1 VTTTT
6 PLSNGLG
13 TGMRVGKSTAQD
25 RPLRGALLYVVV
37 GFLFLVSAV
46 AVFTILIRQ
55 QADVSDLEETRTL
68 ATAYRLDRAAEKL
81 LRSVETARRDP
92 SEASAQTVTARFV
105 LFGAAA
111 RDFVATAPEGTDIG
125 AVTKAVADTRTLID
139 RLASTPKIDE
149 GTLDALGNSLS
160 DLPAITSRVATFAET
175 AEIVAR
181 SEERLLR
188 EKLYRV
194 LVVLVGAL
202 TLSMC
207 IFIFSLIRQIRE
219 IWSSRLRLEAMAA
232 ELKQAVAAAEAA
244 NQAKS
249 AFLATMSH
257 EIRTPI
263 NGVLGM
269 AHLLKDTQLDA
280 EQRGFATNIETCGRS
295 LIALVNDILDFSKLE
310 AGSFDVDRV
319 VFDPV
324 GTAEAAMSMVEASV
338 REKGLVA
345 VLAPE
350 IAMSARYSGDP
361 TRVRQVLINFLS
373 NAVKFTESGMIAV
386 RIREVSGGERPML
399 RFEVEDTGTGISDE
413 GQKRLFKEF
422 SQVDAS
428 ITRRFGGTGLGL
440 AISRRIV
447 EGLGGTIGVKS
458 REGRGSAFFFE
469 LPLERADAADVDP
482 APLHGASVWVKGR
495 TSTETA
501 AIVATFAYF
510 GAGAAEREQ
519 GADIAIVV
527 TALPPDHQRA
537 RLDIAFSQTAPRVAG
552 KPGRPA
558 NTLTP
563 AIVAA
568 SIAGSLTTEDKR
580 RSPGEEAAVPK
591 GLRVLVVEDNRIN
604 QQVALRLL
612 ARLGIEAALAENG
625 AEALAMVN
633 AREFDIVFM
642 DMQMPVMDGLEATRA
657 IRRSSGHGRNVPIVA
672 MTANAFAADREACRK
687 AGMNGFL
694 PKPVERDDLLAVLAT
709 LSEGKVPVTR
719 RTATRESARGETVN
733 RRRIDAL
740 LRELGPE
747 DTAFLLDS
755 FATDVASLL
764 SDLSAALER
773 GDAELAK
780 RSLHTLKGASANVGF
795 DDLSRQAAA
804 LMTELPDPDV
814 GALGKLMMTIAGAG
828 SVVAGLKAEFVRTSE
843 TNEAEAV
850 Q

>member
-1 VTTTT
+1 
-6 PLSNGLG
+6 
-13 TGMRVGKSTAQD
+13 
-25 RPLRGALLYVVV
+25 LLYVVV

-46 AVFTILIRQ
+46 AVFAILLRQ
-55 QADVSDLEETRTL
+55 QADSANIDETRPLT
-68 ATAYRLDRAAEKL
+68 AAYRLDRAAEKL
-81 LRSVETARRDP
+81 LRSVETARRAP
-92 SEASAQTVTARFV
+92 SEAAGQTVAARFV
-105 LFGAAA
+105 LFDAAA
-111 RDFVATAPEGTDIG
+111 RDLAATAPSS
-125 AVTKAVADTRTLID
+125 ADLKTITRTVAETRSVVDQISAVPTID
-139 RLASTPKIDE
+139 GQVLE
-149 GTLDALGNSLS
+149 ALGRRLS
-160 DLPAITSRVATFAET
+160 ELPIITSRLATLAEAT
-175 AEIVAR
+175 EATTRSDAR
-181 SEERLLR
+181 MLR

-194 LVVLVGAL
+194 LAVLVGAL
-202 TLSMC
+202 TLSMG
-207 IFIFSLIRQIRE
+207 IFIVSLIRQIRE
-219 IWSSRLRLEAMAA
+219 IWSSRVRLEAMAV
-232 ELKQAVAAAEAA
+232 ELKEAVAAAESA

-269 AHLLKDTQLDA
+269 AHLLKDTSLDA
-280 EQRGFATNIETCGRS
+280 EQRGFASNIETCGRS

-310 AGSFDVDRV
+310 AGAFDIDRV

-324 GTAEAAMSMVEASV
+324 ATAEAAISMVEAPV

-373 NAVKFTESGMIAV
+373 NAVKFTESGLIAV
-386 RIREVSGGERPML
+386 RLRELNRGDRPIL
-399 RFEVEDTGTGISDE
+399 RFEVEDTGTGISED

-458 REGRGSAFFFE
+458 REGRGSTFFFE
-469 LPLERADAADVDP
+469 LPLDRAAAAEVDP
-482 APLHGASVWVKGR
+482 APLHGAGVSVTGR
-495 TSTETA
+495 TAAETA
-501 AIVATFAYF
+501 AITATFAYF
-510 GAGAAEREQ
+510 GAGIAATRDD
-519 GADIAIVV
+519 ADIAV
-527 TALPPDHQRA
+527 TVTPLAPDHQRA
-537 RLDIAFSQTAPRVAG
+537 RIDITFSQTAPRAAG
-552 KPGRPA
+552 KIARPA
-558 NTLTP
+558 NVLTP

-568 SIAGSLTTEDKR
+568 SIAGTLEPQDKR
-580 RSPGEEAAVPK
+580 LASGEEASVPK
-591 GLRVLVVEDNRIN
+591 GLKVLVVEDNRIN

-633 AREFDIVFM
+633 ARDFDVVFM

-657 IRRSSGHGRNVPIVA
+657 IRRSSGPGRNVPIVA

-694 PKPVERDDLLAVLAT
+694 PKPVERDDLLSVLT
-709 LSEGKVPVTR
+709 SLPQGKVP
-719 RTATRESARGETVN
+719 TARPASASDAARGEPVN

-755 FATDVASLL
+755 FATDVAGLL
-764 SDLSAALER
+764 ADLSSALER
-773 GDAELAK
+773 GDTELAK

-795 DDLSRQAAA
+795 DDLSQQAAA
-804 LMTELPDPDV
+804 LMAGLPDPDV
-814 GALGKLMMTIAGAG
+814 SALGKLMMTIASAG
-828 SVVAGLKAEFVRTSE
+828 SVVAGLKSEFATAPRVR
-843 TNEAEAV
+843 EAASA

>member
-1 VTTTT
+1 MTITT
-6 PLSNGLG
+6 PLSNGYG
-13 TGMRVGKSTAQD
+13 TGMRAGKTMGQD
-25 RPLRGALLYVVV
+25 RPLRGTLLYVVV
-37 GFLFLVSAV
+37 GFLFLVAAV

-55 QADVSDLEETRTL
+55 QADTADLDETRTL
-68 ATAYRLDRAAEKL
+68 AAAYRLDRAAEKL
-81 LRSVETARRDP
+81 LRSVETARRIP
-92 SEASAQTVTARFV
+92 SEAAGQTVAARFV
-105 LFGAAA
+105 LFDATA
-111 RDFVATAPEGTDIG
+111 RDLAATAPSSPDLGT
-125 AVTKAVADTRTLID
+125 VMRTVAEARPIVDRLPDAPEID
-139 RLASTPKIDE
+139 RQA
-149 GTLDALGNSLS
+149 LDALGSHLG
-160 DLPAITSRVATFAET
+160 DLPVVTSRLATLAEAT
-175 AEIVAR
+175 EAAAR
-181 SEERLLR
+181 SDARMLR

-194 LVVLVGAL
+194 LAVLVGAL
-202 TLSMC
+202 TLSMG
-207 IFIFSLIRQIRE
+207 IFIVSLIRQIRE
-219 IWSSRLRLEAMAA
+219 IWSSRVRLEAMAV
-232 ELKQAVAAAEAA
+232 ELKEAVAAAESA

-269 AHLLKDTQLDA
+269 AHLLKDTSLDA
-280 EQRGFATNIETCGRS
+280 EQRSFASNIETCGRS

-319 VFDPV
+319 AFDPV
-324 GTAEAAMSMVEASV
+324 ATAEAAISMVEASV

-373 NAVKFTESGMIAV
+373 NAVKFTESGLIAV
-386 RIREVSGGERPML
+386 RIREAGGGDRPVL
-399 RFEVEDTGTGISDE
+399 RFEVEDTGTGISEE

-447 EGLGGTIGVKS
+447 EGLGGTIGVTS
-458 REGRGSAFFFE
+458 REGRGSLFFFE
-469 LPLERADAADVDP
+469 LPLERAAAADLDP
-482 APLHGASVWVKGR
+482 APLHGARVSV
-495 TSTETA
+495 TSRFPAETA
-501 AIVATFAYF
+501 AIAATFAYF
-510 GAGAAEREQ
+510 GAGVAGTRDE
-519 GADIAIVV
+519 ADIAV
-527 TALPPDHQRA
+527 TVAMLPPDHQRA
-537 RLDIAFSQTAPRVAG
+537 RLDIIFSQAAPRAAG
-552 KPGRPA
+552 RIARPA

-568 SIAGSLTTEDKR
+568 SIAGSLQSEDKPR
-580 RSPGEEAAVPK
+580 PSGEETSVPK
-591 GLRVLVVEDNRIN
+591 GLKVLVVEDNRIN

-633 AREFDIVFM
+633 ARDFDVVFM

-657 IRRSSGHGRNVPIVA
+657 IRRSSGPGRNVPIVA

-687 AGMNGFL
+687 AGMNAFL
-694 PKPVERDDLLAVLAT
+694 PKPVERDDLLSI
-709 LSEGKVPVTR
+709 LSDLPRGRVP
-719 RTATRESARGETVN
+719 ATRPASAGDTAHGEPVN

-747 DTAFLLDS
+747 DTAFLMDS

-764 SDLSAALER
+764 ADLSAALER
-773 GDAELAK
+773 GDAEVAK
-780 RSLHTLKGASANVGF
+780 RTLHTLKGASANVGF
-795 DDLSRQAAA
+795 DDLSHQAAA
-804 LMTELPDPDV
+804 LMAALPDPDV

-828 SVVAGLKAEFVRTSE
+828 SVVAGLKAEFAAT
-843 TNEAEAV
+843 AEASRAPAA

>member
-1 VTTTT
+1 MTTTT
-6 PLSNGLG
+6 PSSSGLG
-13 TGMRVGKSTAQD
+13 AGKTTAQD

-55 QADVSDLEETRTL
+55 QADVANLEETRTL
-68 ATAYRLDRAAEKL
+68 AAAYRLDRAAEKL

-92 SEASAQTVTARFV
+92 SETNAQTVIARFV
-105 LFGAAA
+105 LFGATA
-111 RDFVATAPEGTDIG
+111 RDFMTSAPDRTSID
-125 AVTKAVADTRTLID
+125 AVTKIVADARTLVD
-139 RLASTPKIDE
+139 RLDGARKIDPQA
-149 GTLDALGNSLS
+149 LDALGIRLG
-160 DLPAITSRVATFAET
+160 DLPSITSRQAAYAEAAET
-175 AEIVAR
+175 AAR
-181 SEERLLR
+181 SEERMLR

-269 AHLLKDTQLDA
+269 AHLLKDTQLDT

-324 GTAEAAMSMVEASV
+324 STAEAAISMVEASV

-350 IAMSARYSGDP
+350 IAMSARYSGDS
-361 TRVRQVLINFLS
+361 TRIRQVLINFLS
-373 NAVKFTESGMIAV
+373 NAVKFTESGLIAV
-386 RIREVSGGERPML
+386 RIREVSGGDKPIV
-399 RFEVEDTGTGISDE
+399 RFEVEDTGTGISEE

-447 EGLGGTIGVKS
+447 EGLGGTIGVTS
-458 REGRGSAFFFE
+458 REGRGSTFFFE
-469 LPLERADAADVDP
+469 LPLARAEAADLDP

-495 TSTETA
+495 TTAEAA
-501 AIVATFAYF
+501 AIVTTFAYF
-510 GAGAAEREQ
+510 GAHTTEDET
-519 GADIAIVV
+519 GADIAVIV
-527 TALPPDHQRA
+527 TTLPPDHQRA
-537 RLDIAFSQTAPRVAG
+537 RLDIAFSQTAPRVVG
-552 KPGRPA
+552 KPARPA

-568 SIAGSLTTEDKR
+568 SIAGSLATEDKCR
-580 RSPGEEAAVPK
+580 APGEDAAVPK

-612 ARLGIEAALAENG
+612 SRLGIEAALAENG

-633 AREFDIVFM
+633 ARDFDIVFM

-657 IRRSSGHGRNVPIVA
+657 IRRSSGRGRNVPIVA
-672 MTANAFAADREACRK
+672 MTANAFAADREACLK

-694 PKPVERDDLLAVLAT
+694 PKPVERDDLLSVLAA
-709 LSEGKVPVTR
+709 LPEGSVPVTR
-719 RTATRESARGETVN
+719 TPSTGEAIRGETVN

-764 SDLSAALER
+764 ADLSEALER
-773 GDAELAK
+773 GDTELAK

-804 LMTELPDPDV
+804 LMADLPDPDV
-814 GALGKLMMTIAGAG
+814 GALGKLMMTIASAG
-828 SVVAGLKAEFVRTSE
+828 SVVSDLKAGFAKVAQTSE
-843 TNEAEAV
+843 ALAV

>member
-1 VTTTT
+1 M
-6 PLSNGLG
+6 G
-13 TGMRVGKSTAQD
+13 QD
-25 RPLRGALLYVVV
+25 RPLRGTLLYVVV
-37 GFLFLVSAV
+37 GFLFLVSAI

-55 QADVSDLEETRTL
+55 QADTADIDETRALT
-68 ATAYRLDRAAEKL
+68 ATYRLDRAAEKL
-81 LRSVETARRDP
+81 LRSVETAQRVP
-92 SEASAQTVTARFV
+92 SEAAGQTVAARFV
-105 LFGAAA
+105 LFDAAA
-111 RDFVATAPEGTDIG
+111 RDLAATAPSSPDLGTIMRTIAETRQVVDRVSG
-125 AVTKAVADTRTLID
+125 APTNDGQALAALES
-139 RLASTPKIDE
+139 RLSE
-149 GTLDALGNSLS
+149 
-160 DLPAITSRVATFAET
+160 LPVITSRLANLAEVT
-175 AEIVAR
+175 EMAAR
-181 SEERLLR
+181 SDARMLR

-194 LVVLVGAL
+194 LAVLVGAL
-202 TLSMC
+202 TLSMG
-207 IFIFSLIRQIRE
+207 IFIVSLIRQIRE
-219 IWSSRLRLEAMAA
+219 IWSSRVRLEAMAV
-232 ELKQAVAAAEAA
+232 ELKEAVAAAESA

-269 AHLLKDTQLDA
+269 AHLLKDTSLDA

-324 GTAEAAMSMVEASV
+324 ATAEAAISMVEASV

-373 NAVKFTESGMIAV
+373 NAVKFTESGLIAV
-386 RIREVSGGERPML
+386 RIREIEGGDRAVL
-399 RFEVEDTGTGISDE
+399 RFEVEDTGTGISED

-458 REGRGSAFFFE
+458 REGRGSTFFFE
-469 LPLERADAADVDP
+469 LPLDRAATADLDP
-482 APLHGASVWVKGR
+482 APLNGARVSVTGR
-495 TSTETA
+495 TTAETA
-501 AIVATFAYF
+501 AITATFAYF
-510 GAGAAEREQ
+510 GAGIAETRDE
-519 GADIAIVV
+519 ADITATV
-527 TALPPDHQRA
+527 TSLPPDHQRA
-537 RLDIAFSQTAPRVAG
+537 RVDIAFSQTAPRTAG
-552 KPGRPA
+552 KVARPA

-563 AIVAA
+563 SIVAA
-568 SIAGSLTTEDKR
+568 SIAGTLEIEDKR
-580 RSPGEEAAVPK
+580 LTSGEEACVPK
-591 GLRVLVVEDNRIN
+591 GLKVLVVEDNRIN

-612 ARLGIEAALAENG
+612 SRLGIEASLAENG

-633 AREFDIVFM
+633 ARDFDIVFM

-657 IRRSSGHGRNVPIVA
+657 IRRSSGRGRNVPIVA

-687 AGMNGFL
+687 AGMNAFL
-694 PKPVERDDLLAVLAT
+694 PKPVEREDLLSVLAA
-709 LSEGKVPVTR
+709 LPEGKMP
-719 RTATRESARGETVN
+719 ATRSAPAVDAARGESVN
-733 RRRIDAL
+733 RRRVDAL

-755 FATDVASLL
+755 FATDVAGLL
-764 SDLSAALER
+764 ADLSAALER

-795 DDLSRQAAA
+795 DDLSQQAGA
-804 LMTELPDPDV
+804 LMAGLPDPDV
-814 GALGKLMMTIAGAG
+814 SALGKLMMTIASAG
-828 SVVAGLKAEFVRTSE
+828 SVVAGLKSEFATTSSQVRPT
-843 TNEAEAV
+843 AAA

>member
-1 VTTTT
+1 M
-6 PLSNGLG
+6 G
-13 TGMRVGKSTAQD
+13 QD
-25 RPLRGALLYVVV
+25 RPLRGTLLYVVV
-37 GFLFLVSAV
+37 GSLFLVSAI
-46 AVFTILIRQ
+46 AVFAILLRQ
-55 QADVSDLEETRTL
+55 QADSANVDETRTL
-68 ATAYRLDRAAEKL
+68 TFSYRLDRAAEKL

-92 SEASAQTVTARFV
+92 SEAARQTVAARFV
-105 LFGAAA
+105 LFDAAA
-111 RDFVATAPEGTDIG
+111 RDLTATAPNSVDLKTITQTIAE
-125 AVTKAVADTRTLID
+125 TRPVID
-139 RLASTPKIDE
+139 HVSGSSAIDGQALE
-149 GTLDALGNSLS
+149 ALGRRLGE
-160 DLPAITSRVATFAET
+160 LPVITSRLATLAEAT
-175 AEIVAR
+175 EAAVRSDAR
-181 SEERLLR
+181 MLR

-194 LVVLVGAL
+194 LAVLVGAL

-207 IFIFSLIRQIRE
+207 IFIVSLIRQIRE
-219 IWSSRLRLEAMAA
+219 IWSSRVRLEAMAV
-232 ELKQAVAAAEAA
+232 ELKDAVAAAESA

-269 AHLLKDTQLDA
+269 AHLLKDTSLDA
-280 EQRGFATNIETCGRS
+280 EQRGFASNIETCGRS

-324 GTAEAAMSMVEASV
+324 ATAEAAISMVEAPV

-373 NAVKFTESGMIAV
+373 NAVKFTESGLIAV
-386 RIREVSGGERPML
+386 RIRELNGGDRPVL
-399 RFEVEDTGTGISDE
+399 RFEVEDTGTGISEE

-458 REGRGSAFFFE
+458 REGRGSTFFFE
-469 LPLERADAADVDP
+469 LPLDRAAAADVDP
-482 APLHGASVWVKGR
+482 APLHGAGVSVTGR
-495 TSTETA
+495 TAAETA
-501 AIVATFAYF
+501 AINATFAYF
-510 GAGAAEREQ
+510 GAGAATVKDE
-519 GADIAIVV
+519 ADIAVAV

-537 RLDIAFSQTAPRVAG
+537 RIDITFSQTAPRAAG
-552 KPGRPA
+552 KIARPA
-558 NTLTP
+558 NVLTP

-568 SIAGSLTTEDKR
+568 SIAGTLEIEDKR
-580 RSPGEEAAVPK
+580 LASGEDSSVPK
-591 GLRVLVVEDNRIN
+591 GLKVLVVEDNHIN

-612 ARLGIEAALAENG
+612 ARLGIEATLAENG

-633 AREFDIVFM
+633 ARDFDVVFM

-657 IRRSSGHGRNVPIVA
+657 IRRSGGRGRNVPIVA

-694 PKPVERDDLLAVLAT
+694 PKPVERDDLLSVLTT
-709 LSEGKVPVTR
+709 LPEGKVPAAR
-719 RTATRESARGETVN
+719 HASASDAARGEPFN

-755 FATDVASLL
+755 FATDVAGLL
-764 SDLSAALER
+764 ADLSAALEH

-795 DDLSRQAAA
+795 DDLSQQAAA
-804 LMTELPDPDV
+804 LMAGLPDPDV
-814 GALGKLMMTIAGAG
+814 SALGKLMMTIASAG
-828 SVVAGLKAEFVRTSE
+828 SVVAGLKSEFAATPRVRQAAS
-843 TNEAEAV
+843 A

>member
-1 VTTTT
+1 
-6 PLSNGLG
+6 
-13 TGMRVGKSTAQD
+13 MRAGKSTVQD

-55 QADVSDLEETRTL
+55 QADVANLEETRTL
-68 ATAYRLDRAAEKL
+68 AAAYRLDRAAEKL
-81 LRSVETARRDP
+81 LRSVETARREP
-92 SEASAQTVTARFV
+92 SEANAQTVIARFV
-105 LFGAAA
+105 LFGATA
-111 RDFVATAPEGTDIG
+111 RDFMTTAPDRTGID
-125 AVTKAVADTRTLID
+125 AVTKIVTDARTFVD
-139 RLASTPKIDE
+139 RLDGARKMDLQA
-149 GTLDALGNSLS
+149 LDALGTRLS
-160 DLPAITSRVATFAET
+160 DLPTITSRQAAFAEAAET
-175 AEIVAR
+175 AAR
-181 SEERLLR
+181 SEERMLR

-269 AHLLKDTQLDA
+269 AHLLKDTRLDA

-310 AGSFDVDRV
+310 AGSFDVDKV
-319 VFDPV
+319 IFDPV

-350 IAMSARYSGDP
+350 IAMSARYSGDS

-373 NAVKFTESGMIAV
+373 NAVKFTESGLIAV
-386 RIREVSGGERPML
+386 RIREVGGGERPIL
-399 RFEVEDTGTGISDE
+399 RFEVEDTGTGISEE

-458 REGRGSAFFFE
+458 REGRGSTFFFE
-469 LPLERADAADVDP
+469 LPLERAEAADVDP

-495 TSTETA
+495 TPTETA
-501 AIVATFAYF
+501 AIAATFAYF
-510 GAGAAEREQ
+510 GAAATDSES

-527 TALPPDHQRA
+527 TPLPPDHQRA

-580 RSPGEEAAVPK
+580 RAPGEDAAVPK

-612 ARLGIEAALAENG
+612 SRLGIEAALAENG

-633 AREFDIVFM
+633 ARDFDIVFM

-657 IRRSSGHGRNVPIVA
+657 IRRSSGRGRNVPIVA

-687 AGMNGFL
+687 AGMTGFL
-694 PKPVERDDLLAVLAT
+694 PKPVERDDLLSVLAA
-709 LSEGKVPVTR
+709 LPEGKVPVTR
-719 RTATRESARGETVN
+719 PTTSSGEAARGEAVN

-764 SDLSAALER
+764 ADLSAALER

-804 LMTELPDPDV
+804 LMAELPDPDV

-828 SVVAGLKAEFVRTSE
+828 SVVAGLKAGFARTPQANEVE
-843 TNEAEAV
+843 TV

>member
-1 VTTTT
+1 M
-6 PLSNGLG
+6 G
-13 TGMRVGKSTAQD
+13 QD
-25 RPLRGALLYVVV
+25 RPLRGTLLYVVV
-37 GFLFLVSAV
+37 GFLFLVSAI
-46 AVFTILIRQ
+46 AVFAILIRQ
-55 QADVSDLEETRTL
+55 QANTANIDEIRPLT
-68 ATAYRLDRAAEKL
+68 AAYRLDRAAEKL
-81 LRSVETARRDP
+81 LRSVETARRIP
-92 SEASAQTVTARFV
+92 SEAAGQTVAARFV
-105 LFGAAA
+105 LFDAAA
-111 RDFVATAPEGTDIG
+111 RDL
-125 AVTKAVADTRTLID
+125 AVTTQSSPDLKTITRTVAETRPVVD
-139 RLASTPKIDE
+139 RLSGAPTIDE
-149 GTLDALGNSLS
+149 QALEALGLRLGE
-160 DLPAITSRVATFAET
+160 LPVITSRLATLAEATET
-175 AEIVAR
+175 ATR
-181 SEERLLR
+181 SDALMFR

-194 LVVLVGAL
+194 LAVLVGAL
-202 TLSMC
+202 TLSMG
-207 IFIFSLIRQIRE
+207 IFIVSLIRQIRE
-219 IWSSRLRLEAMAA
+219 IWSSRVRLEAMAV
-232 ELKQAVAAAEAA
+232 ELKEAVAAAESA

-269 AHLLKDTQLDA
+269 AHLLKDTALDA
-280 EQRGFATNIETCGRS
+280 EQRGFASNIETCGRG

-324 GTAEAAMSMVEASV
+324 ATAEAAISMVEASV

-373 NAVKFTESGMIAV
+373 NAVKFTESGLIAV
-386 RIREVSGGERPML
+386 RIRELNGGDQPVL
-399 RFEVEDTGTGISDE
+399 RFEVEDTGTGISEE

-458 REGRGSAFFFE
+458 REGRGSSFFFE
-469 LPLERADAADVDP
+469 LPLDRAAAADLDP
-482 APLHGASVWVKGR
+482 APLHGACVSVTGR
-495 TSTETA
+495 TAAETV
-501 AIVATFAYF
+501 AITATFAYF
-510 GAGAAEREQ
+510 GAGPAATKEE
-519 GADIAIVV
+519 ADIAVTV

-537 RLDIAFSQTAPRVAG
+537 RIDIAFSQTAPRSAG
-552 KPGRPA
+552 KIARPA

-568 SIAGSLTTEDKR
+568 SIAGTLEIEDKR
-580 RSPGEEAAVPK
+580 LASGEDSAVPK
-591 GLRVLVVEDNRIN
+591 GLKVLVVEDNRIN

-633 AREFDIVFM
+633 ARDFDVVFM

-657 IRRSSGHGRNVPIVA
+657 IRRSSGRGRNVPIIA

-694 PKPVERDDLLAVLAT
+694 PKPVERDDLLSVLTT
-709 LSEGKVPVTR
+709 LPEGKVP
-719 RTATRESARGETVN
+719 TARPVPVGDAGQGEPFN

-740 LRELGPE
+740 LRGLGPE

-755 FATDVASLL
+755 FANDVAGLL
-764 SDLSAALER
+764 ADLSSALER
-773 GDAELAK
+773 GDTELAK

-795 DDLSRQAAA
+795 DDLSQQAAA
-804 LMTELPDPDV
+804 LMAGLPDPDV
-814 GALGKLMMTIAGAG
+814 SALGKLMMTIAGAG
-828 SVVAGLKAEFVRTSE
+828 SVVAGLKAEFAKASE
-843 TNEAEAV
+843 GCEAPAA
-850 Q
+850 

>member
-1 VTTTT
+1 
-6 PLSNGLG
+6 
-13 TGMRVGKSTAQD
+13 MRAGKSTVQD

-55 QADVSDLEETRTL
+55 QADVTNLEETRTL
-68 ATAYRLDRAAEKL
+68 AAAYRLDRAAEKL
-81 LRSVETARRDP
+81 LRSVETARREP
-92 SEASAQTVTARFV
+92 SEANAQTVIARFV
-105 LFGAAA
+105 LFGATA
-111 RDFVATAPEGTDIG
+111 RDFMTTAPDRTGID
-125 AVTKAVADTRTLID
+125 AVTKIVTDARTFVD
-139 RLASTPKIDE
+139 RLDGARKMDLQA
-149 GTLDALGNSLS
+149 LDALGTRLS
-160 DLPAITSRVATFAET
+160 DLPTITSRQAAFAEAAET
-175 AEIVAR
+175 AAR
-181 SEERLLR
+181 SEERMLR

-269 AHLLKDTQLDA
+269 AHLLKDTRLDA

-310 AGSFDVDRV
+310 AGSFDVDKV
-319 VFDPV
+319 IFDPV

-350 IAMSARYSGDP
+350 IAMSARYSGDS

-373 NAVKFTESGMIAV
+373 NAVKFTESGLIAV
-386 RIREVSGGERPML
+386 RIREVGGGERPIL
-399 RFEVEDTGTGISDE
+399 RFEVEDTGTGISEE

-458 REGRGSAFFFE
+458 REGRGSTFFFE
-469 LPLERADAADVDP
+469 LPLERAEAADVDP

-495 TSTETA
+495 TPTETA
-501 AIVATFAYF
+501 AIAATFAYF
-510 GAGAAEREQ
+510 GAAATDSEN

-527 TALPPDHQRA
+527 TPLPPDHQRA

-580 RSPGEEAAVPK
+580 RAPGEDAAVPK

-612 ARLGIEAALAENG
+612 SRLGIEAALAENG

-633 AREFDIVFM
+633 ARDFDIVFM

-657 IRRSSGHGRNVPIVA
+657 IRRSSGRGRNVPIVA

-687 AGMNGFL
+687 AGMTGFL
-694 PKPVERDDLLAVLAT
+694 PKPVERDDLLSVLAA
-709 LSEGKVPVTR
+709 LPEGKVPVTR
-719 RTATRESARGETVN
+719 PTTSSGEAARGEAVN

-764 SDLSAALER
+764 ADLSAALER

-804 LMTELPDPDV
+804 LMAELPDPDV

-828 SVVAGLKAEFVRTSE
+828 SVVAGLKAGFARTPQANEVE
-843 TNEAEAV
+843 TV

>member
-1 VTTTT
+1 MIT
-6 PLSNGLG
+6 
-13 TGMRVGKSTAQD
+13 R
-25 RPLRGALLYVVV
+25 
-37 GFLFLVSAV
+37 
-46 AVFTILIRQ
+46 TI
-55 QADVSDLEETRTL
+55 AETRPVVDRITQTPTQDAKTFDALGDRLGELPVVTSRLATL
-68 ATAYRLDRAAEKL
+68 A
-81 LRSVETARRDP
+81 
-92 SEASAQTVTARFV
+92 EATE
-105 LFGAAA
+105 AAA
-111 RDFVATAPEGTDIG
+111 R
-125 AVTKAVADTRTLID
+125 AD
-139 RLASTPKIDE
+139 A
-149 GTLDALGNSLS
+149 
-160 DLPAITSRVATFAET
+160 RV
-175 AEIVAR
+175 
-181 SEERLLR
+181 LR

-194 LVVLVGAL
+194 LAVLVGAL
-202 TLSMC
+202 TLSMG
-207 IFIFSLIRQIRE
+207 IFIVSLIRQIRE
-219 IWSSRLRLEAMAA
+219 IWSSRVRLEAMAV
-232 ELKQAVAAAEAA
+232 ELKEAVAAAESA

-269 AHLLKDTQLDA
+269 AHLLKDTSLDA
-280 EQRGFATNIETCGRS
+280 EQRGFATNIETCGRG

-324 GTAEAAMSMVEASV
+324 ATAEAAISMVEASV

-350 IAMSARYSGDP
+350 IAMSDRYSGDP

-373 NAVKFTESGMIAV
+373 NAVKFTESGLIAV
-386 RIREVSGGERPML
+386 RIREVEGGDRPVL
-399 RFEVEDTGTGISDE
+399 RFEVQDTGTGISEE

-458 REGRGSAFFFE
+458 REGRGSTFFFE
-469 LPLERADAADVDP
+469 LPLDRAAAADLDP
-482 APLHGASVWVKGR
+482 TPLHGACVSVTGR
-495 TSTETA
+495 TAAETA
-501 AIVATFAYF
+501 AITATFAYF
-510 GAGAAEREQ
+510 GAGVAGTKDE
-519 GADIAIVV
+519 ADIAATVA
-527 TALPPDHQRA
+527 TLPPDHQRA
-537 RLDIAFSQTAPRVAG
+537 RIDISFSQTAPRAAG
-552 KPGRPA
+552 KIARPA

-568 SIAGSLTTEDKR
+568 SIAGTLEIEDKR
-580 RSPGEEAAVPK
+580 LVPSEESSVPK
-591 GLRVLVVEDNRIN
+591 GLKVLVVEDNRIN

-633 AREFDIVFM
+633 ARDFDVVFM

-657 IRRSSGHGRNVPIVA
+657 IRRSSGRGRNVPIVA

-687 AGMNGFL
+687 AGMNAFL
-694 PKPVERDDLLAVLAT
+694 PKPVERDDLLSILTALP
-709 LSEGKVPVTR
+709 EGKVP
-719 RTATRESARGETVN
+719 SARPAPVSEAGRGEPVN

-755 FATDVASLL
+755 YATDVASLL
-764 SDLSAALER
+764 ADLSAALER

-795 DDLSRQAAA
+795 DDLSQQAAA
-804 LMTELPDPDV
+804 LMAGLPDPDV
-814 GALGKLMMTIAGAG
+814 SALGKLMMTIAGAG
-828 SVVAGLKAEFVRTSE
+828 SVVAGLKSEFATTPQARQT
-843 TNEAEAV
+843 EAA

>member
-1 VTTTT
+1 
-6 PLSNGLG
+6 
-13 TGMRVGKSTAQD
+13 MQD

-55 QADVSDLEETRTL
+55 QADVANLEETRTL
-68 ATAYRLDRAAEKL
+68 AAAYRLDRAAEKL
-81 LRSVETARRDP
+81 LRSVETARREP
-92 SEASAQTVTARFV
+92 SEANAQTVIARFV
-105 LFGAAA
+105 LFGATA
-111 RDFVATAPEGTDIG
+111 RDFMTTAPDRTGID
-125 AVTKAVADTRTLID
+125 AVTKIVTDARTFVD
-139 RLASTPKIDE
+139 RLDGARKMDLQA
-149 GTLDALGNSLS
+149 LDALGTRLS
-160 DLPAITSRVATFAET
+160 DLPTITSRQAAFAEAAET
-175 AEIVAR
+175 AAR
-181 SEERLLR
+181 SEERMLR

-269 AHLLKDTQLDA
+269 AHLLKDTRLDA

-310 AGSFDVDRV
+310 AGSFDVDQV
-319 VFDPV
+319 IFDPV

-350 IAMSARYSGDP
+350 IAMSTRYSGDS

-373 NAVKFTESGMIAV
+373 NAVKFTESGLIAV
-386 RIREVSGGERPML
+386 RIREVSGGDKPIL
-399 RFEVEDTGTGISDE
+399 RFEVEDTGTGISEE

-458 REGRGSAFFFE
+458 REGRGSTFFFE
-469 LPLERADAADVDP
+469 LPLERAETADVDP

-501 AIVATFAYF
+501 AIAATFAYF
-510 GAGAAEREQ
+510 GATATDSESS
-519 GADIAIVV
+519 ADIAIVV
-527 TALPPDHQRA
+527 TPLPPDLQRA

-568 SIAGSLTTEDKR
+568 SIAGSLTTEDKGR
-580 RSPGEEAAVPK
+580 IPGEDAAVLK

-612 ARLGIEAALAENG
+612 SRLGIEAALAENG

-633 AREFDIVFM
+633 ARDFDIVFM

-657 IRRSSGHGRNVPIVA
+657 IRRSSGRGRNVPIVA

-687 AGMNGFL
+687 AGMTGFL
-694 PKPVERDDLLAVLAT
+694 PKPVERDDLLAVLAA
-709 LSEGKVPVTR
+709 LPEGKVPVTR
-719 RTATRESARGETVN
+719 PTSSGEATRGEAVN

-755 FATDVASLL
+755 FATDVAGLL
-764 SDLSAALER
+764 ADLSAALER

-804 LMTELPDPDV
+804 LMAELPDPDV

-828 SVVAGLKAEFVRTSE
+828 SVVAGLKAGFARTPHANEVE
-843 TNEAEAV
+843 TV

>member
-1 VTTTT
+1 MRAGKTT
-6 PLSNGLG
+6 
-13 TGMRVGKSTAQD
+13 VQD

-55 QADVSDLEETRTL
+55 QADVTDLEETRTL

-81 LRSVETARRDP
+81 LRSVETARLAP
-92 SEASAQTVTARFV
+92 SEATVQTVTARFV
-105 LFGAAA
+105 LFGAAT
-111 RDFVATAPEGTDIG
+111 RDFAAAMPDRIDVGSVTEIVVG
-125 AVTKAVADTRTLID
+125 ARSIVD
-139 RLASTPKIDE
+139 RLASTPTVDRQA
-149 GTLDALGNSLS
+149 LDALASRLS
-160 DLPAITSRVATFAET
+160 DLPAITSRLAAFAEA
-175 AEIVAR
+175 AETMAR
-181 SEERLLR
+181 SEERALR

-232 ELKQAVAAAEAA
+232 ELKEAVAAAEAA

-269 AHLLKDTQLDA
+269 AHLLKDTQLDP
-280 EQRGFATNIETCGRS
+280 EQRGFATNIEACGRS

-373 NAVKFTESGMIAV
+373 NAVKFTESGLIAV
-386 RIREVSGGERPML
+386 RIREVSDGDHPIL
-399 RFEVEDTGTGISDE
+399 RFEVEDTGTGISEE

-447 EGLGGTIGVKS
+447 EGLGGTIGVTS
-458 REGRGSAFFFE
+458 REGRGSTFFFE
-469 LPLERADAADVDP
+469 LPLERAAAAEIDP
-482 APLHGASVWVKGR
+482 APLHGASIWVKGR
-495 TSTETA
+495 SPAEAA
-501 AIVATFAYF
+501 AIAATFAYF
-510 GAGAAEREQ
+510 GAGVTDAETE
-519 GADIAIVV
+519 ADVAITV
-527 TALPPDHQRA
+527 TTLPPDHQRA

-552 KPGRPA
+552 KPARPA

-568 SIAGSLTTEDKR
+568 SIAGSLATEDKR
-580 RSPGEEAAVPK
+580 RATGEEATVPK

-612 ARLGIEAALAENG
+612 ARLGIDAALAENG

-633 AREFDIVFM
+633 ARDFDIVFM

-657 IRRSSGHGRNVPIVA
+657 IRRSSGRGRNVPIVA

-687 AGMNGFL
+687 AGMTGFL
-694 PKPVERDDLLAVLAT
+694 PKPVERDDLLAVLAA
-709 LSEGKVPVTR
+709 LPEGKLPITR
-719 RTATRESARGETVN
+719 PASHADAARGETVN

-740 LRELGPE
+740 LRELGPD

-764 SDLSAALER
+764 ADLSAALER
-773 GDAELAK
+773 GDTELAK

-804 LMTELPDPDV
+804 LMAELPDPDV
-814 GALGKLMMTIAGAG
+814 GALGKLMMTIASAG
-828 SVVAGLKAEFVRTSE
+828 SVVAGLKAEFAKASRA
-843 TNEAEAV
+843 NEALAA

>member
-1 VTTTT
+1 
-6 PLSNGLG
+6 
-13 TGMRVGKSTAQD
+13 M
-25 RPLRGALLYVVV
+25 LYLIV
-37 GFLFLVSAV
+37 GFLFLVSAI

-55 QADVSDLEETRTL
+55 QADTADIDETRTL
-68 ATAYRLDRAAEKL
+68 TASYRLDRAAEKL
-81 LRSVETARRDP
+81 LRSVETARGTL
-92 SEASAQTVTARFV
+92 SEASGQTVAARFV
-105 LFGAAA
+105 LFDGAA
-111 RDFVATAPEGTDIG
+111 RDLAATVPNSSDLN
-125 AVTKAVADTRTLID
+125 AVLQAIAETRPVID
-139 RLASTPKIDE
+139 RIAGAPAIDKD
-149 GTLDALGNSLS
+149 TLDALGSRLS
-160 DLPAITSRVATFAET
+160 MLPAATSRLATFAEAT
-175 AEIVAR
+175 EAAAR
-181 SEERLLR
+181 SDARMFR

-194 LVVLVGAL
+194 LAVLVGAL
-202 TLSMC
+202 TLSMG
-207 IFIFSLIRQIRE
+207 IFIVSLIRQIRE
-219 IWSSRLRLEAMAA
+219 IWSSRVRLEAMAV
-232 ELKQAVAAAEAA
+232 ELKEAVAAAESA

-269 AHLLKDTQLDA
+269 AHLLKDTPLDT
-280 EQRGFATNIETCGRS
+280 EQRGFVTNIETCGRS

-324 GTAEAAMSMVEASV
+324 ATAEAAISMLEASV

-373 NAVKFTESGMIAV
+373 NAVKFTESGLIAV
-386 RIREVSGGERPML
+386 RIREVADGERPVL
-399 RFEVEDTGTGISDE
+399 RFEVEDTGTGISE
-413 GQKRLFKEF
+413 SGQKRLFKEF

-447 EGLGGTIGVKS
+447 EGLGGKIGVKS
-458 REGRGSAFFFE
+458 REGRGSLFFFE
-469 LPLERADAADVDP
+469 LPLDRAAAADLDP
-482 APLHGASVWVKGR
+482 APLNGARVSVTGR
-495 TSTETA
+495 TAAETA
-501 AIVATFAYF
+501 AITATFAYF
-510 GAGAAEREQ
+510 GAGTADTKDE
-519 GADIAIVV
+519 ADIVATV
-527 TALPPDHQRA
+527 TSLAPDHQRA
-537 RLDIAFSQTAPRVAG
+537 RIDIAFSQTAPRAAG
-552 KPGRPA
+552 KVARPA

-568 SIAGSLTTEDKR
+568 SIAGTLEIEDKHLV
-580 RSPGEEAAVPK
+580 SSEEAAVPK
-591 GLRVLVVEDNRIN
+591 GLKVLVVEDNRIN

-633 AREFDIVFM
+633 ARDFDIVFM

-657 IRRSSGHGRNVPIVA
+657 IRRSSGRGRNVPIVA

-687 AGMNGFL
+687 AGMNAFL
-694 PKPVERDDLLAVLAT
+694 PKPVERDDLLAVLTT
-709 LSEGKVPVTR
+709 LPQGKMPVARPAHAADAAHSEP
-719 RTATRESARGETVN
+719 VN

-764 SDLSAALER
+764 ADLSSALER

-780 RSLHTLKGASANVGF
+780 RSLHTLKGASANIGF
-795 DDLSRQAAA
+795 DDLSQQAAA
-804 LMTELPDPDV
+804 LMAALPDPDV
-814 GALGKLMMTIAGAG
+814 GALGKLMMTIASAG
-828 SVVAGLKAEFVRTSE
+828 GVVADLKSEFAPAPQ
-843 TNEAEAV
+843 TNASPVPAV